1 MSERPIIFSASMV
14 RAILDGRKTQ
24 TRRVIKSQPPDDELD
39 DWRYGDGT
47 NGEHSGEGWYCAS
60 GEYPDEGSIHWRC
73 PYGKPGDNMWVRE
86 TFAKRIFDEDLP
98 ELVYR
103 ADNAARCFA
112 EPDQPTPV
120 SEIFYLSSNWRAPK
134 WTPSIYMPRWASRIT
149 LEVTGVRVERVD
161 AISVADVIAEGCA
174 KVDKWDLSCLTPDP
188 RQEFMALWDQ
198 INAKRGYP
206 WASNPW
212 VWVVEFKRVEVKR

>member
-1 MSERPIIFSASMV
+1 MSERPIIFSAPMV
-14 RAILDGRKTQ
+14 RAILDGTKSQ
-24 TRRVIKSQPPDDELD
+24 TRRVVKWSRAGRNEEPVKVCRRRSDS
-39 DWRYGDGT
+39 WTFRYGT
-47 NGEHSGEGWYCAS
+47 R
-60 GEYPDEGSIHWRC
+60 PITDEQEIKC
-73 PYGKPGDNMWVRE
+73 PYGKSGDTLWVRE
-86 TFAKRIFDEDLP
+86 TFAKRIFDENLP

-112 EPDQPTPV
+112 EPDQPAPV
-120 SEIFYLSSNWRAPK
+120 SEIFYLSSNWWAPK

-198 INAKRGYP
+198 INEKRGYP